1 MAYRAITSSSGSSS
15 YYAGVIQEL
24 KNKKSNY
31 VKLRKDL
38 VDIDG
43 KLGLVYNT
51 YFFSAMD
58 NLIKGY
64 DCGGKTI
71 KHDEVYSINLR
82 LESNKSIIERI
93 KSDVDAKIKEIDSN
107 ISTYTIYYNNALN
120 YEKNQNN
127 SLSIN

>member
-1 MAYRAITSSSGSSS
+1 MAYCAITSSSGSSS

-31 VKLRKDL
+31 VKLQKDL
-38 VDIDG
+38 VDIDS
-43 KLGLVYNT
+43 KLTLVYNT

-120 YEKNQNN
+120 YERNQNN

>member
-1 MAYRAITSSSGSSS
+1 MAYCAITSSSGSSS

-31 VKLRKDL
+31 VKLQKDL

-43 KLGLVYNT
+43 KLGLVYGR
-51 YFFSAMD
+51 YFYKAID
-58 NLIKGY
+58 NLLKGY

-82 LESNKSIIERI
+82 LESNKSIIEGI
-93 KSDVDAKIKEIDSN
+93 KSDVDSKIKKIDSN
-107 ISTYTIYYNNALN
+107 ISTYTTYYNDALN
-120 YEKNQNN
+120 RERNRNN
-127 SLSIN
+127 NLVIN

>member
-1 MAYRAITSSSGSSS
+1 MAYRATTSSSGSSS

-31 VKLRKDL
+31 VKLQKDL

-43 KLGLVYNT
+43 KLDLVYGR
-51 YFFSAMD
+51 YFYKAID
-58 NLIKGY
+58 NLLKGY

-82 LESNKSIIERI
+82 LESNKSIIEGI
-93 KSDVDAKIKEIDSN
+93 KSDVDAKIKDIDSN

>member
-38 VDIDG
+38 VDIDS
-43 KLGLVYNT
+43 KLTLVYNT
-51 YFFSAMD
+51 YFLSAMD

-64 DCGGKTI
+64 DCDGKTI
-71 KHDEVYSINLR
+71 KQDDIYSIDLR
-82 LESNKSIIERI
+82 LESNKSIIEGI
-93 KSDVDAKIKEIDSN
+93 KSDVDARIKELSSK
-107 ISTYTIYYNNALN
+107 ISTYTTYYNNALSN
-120 YEKNQNN
+120 ERNRKN

>member
-1 MAYRAITSSSGSSS
+1 MAYRATTSSSGSSS

-38 VDIDG
+38 VDIDS
-43 KLGLVYNT
+43 KLTLVYNT

-107 ISTYTIYYNNALN
+107 ISTYTTYYNDALYRERN
-120 YEKNQNN
+120 PK
-127 SLSIN
+127 

>member
-1 MAYRAITSSSGSSS
+1 MAYRATTSSSGSSS

-31 VKLRKDL
+31 VKLQKDL

-71 KHDEVYSINLR
+71 KQDDIYSINLR
-82 LESNKSIIERI
+82 LESNKSIIEGI

-107 ISTYTIYYNNALN
+107 ISTYTTYYNDALYRERN
-120 YEKNQNN
+120 PK
-127 SLSIN
+127 

>member
-1 MAYRAITSSSGSSS
+1 MAYCAITSSSGSSS

-31 VKLRKDL
+31 VKLQKDL

-107 ISTYTIYYNNALN
+107 ISTYTTYYNDALN
-120 YEKNQNN
+120 RERNPK
-127 SLSIN
+127 

>member
-1 MAYRAITSSSGSSS
+1 MAYCAITSSSGSSS

-31 VKLRKDL
+31 VKLKKDL
-38 VDIDG
+38 VDIDS
-43 KLGLVYNT
+43 KLTLVYNT

-82 LESNKSIIERI
+82 LESNKSIIEGI

-107 ISTYTIYYNNALN
+107 ISTYTTYYNDALYRERN
-120 YEKNQNN
+120 PK
-127 SLSIN
+127 

>member
-1 MAYRAITSSSGSSS
+1 MAYRTITSSSGSSS

-31 VKLRKDL
+31 VKLQKDL
-38 VDIDG
+38 VYIDS
-43 KLGLVYNT
+43 KLTLVYNT
-51 YFFSAMD
+51 YFLSAMD

-71 KHDEVYSINLR
+71 KQDDIYSIDLR

-93 KSDVDAKIKEIDSN
+93 TSDVDSKIKELSSK
-107 ISTYTIYYNNALN
+107 ISTYTIYYNNALSN
-120 YEKNQNN
+120 ERNRNN

>member
-1 MAYRAITSSSGSSS
+1 MAYCAITSSSGSSS

-31 VKLRKDL
+31 VKLQKDL

-82 LESNKSIIERI
+82 LESNKSIVERI
-93 KSDVDAKIKEIDSN
+93 KSDVDAKIKDIDSN
-107 ISTYTIYYNNALN
+107 ISTYTTYYNDALN
-120 YEKNQNN
+120 RERNRNN
-127 SLSIN
+127 NLVIN

>member
-1 MAYRAITSSSGSSS
+1 MAYRTITSSSGSSS

-31 VKLRKDL
+31 VKLQKDL
-38 VDIDG
+38 VYIDS
-43 KLGLVYNT
+43 KLTLVYNT
-51 YFFSAMD
+51 YFLSAMD

-71 KHDEVYSINLR
+71 KQDDIYSIDLR
-82 LESNKSIIERI
+82 LESNKSIIEGI
-93 KSDVDAKIKEIDSN
+93 KSDVDARIKELSSK
-107 ISTYTIYYNNALN
+107 ISTYTTYYNNALSN
-120 YEKNQNN
+120 ERNRKN

>member
-1 MAYRAITSSSGSSS
+1 MAYCAITSSSGSSS
-15 YYAGVIQEL
+15 YYAGLIQEL

-31 VKLRKDL
+31 VKLQKDL
-38 VDIDG
+38 VDIDS
-43 KLGLVYNT
+43 KLTLVYNT

-82 LESNKSIIERI
+82 LESNKSIIEGI

-107 ISTYTIYYNNALN
+107 ISTYTTYYNDALYRERN
-120 YEKNQNN
+120 PK
-127 SLSIN
+127 

>member
-1 MAYRAITSSSGSSS
+1 MAYCAITSSSGSSS

-38 VDIDG
+38 VDIDS
-43 KLGLVYNT
+43 KLTLVYNT

-82 LESNKSIIERI
+82 LESNKSIIEGI

-107 ISTYTIYYNNALN
+107 ISTYTTYYNDALYRERN
-120 YEKNQNN
+120 PK
-127 SLSIN
+127 

>member
-31 VKLRKDL
+31 VKLQKDL
-38 VDIDG
+38 SDIDG
-43 KLGLVYNT
+43 KLGLVYGR
-51 YFFSAMD
+51 YFYKAID
-58 NLIKGY
+58 NLLKGY

-82 LESNKSIIERI
+82 LESNKSIIEGI
-93 KSDVDAKIKEIDSN
+93 KSDVDAKIKKIDSN
-107 ISTYTIYYNNALN
+107 ISTYTTYYNDALN
-120 YEKNQNN
+120 RERNRNN
-127 SLSIN
+127 NLVIN

>member
-1 MAYRAITSSSGSSS
+1 MAYCAITSSSGSSS

-31 VKLRKDL
+31 VKLQKDL

-107 ISTYTIYYNNALN
+107 ISTYTTYYNDALYRERN
-120 YEKNQNN
+120 PK
-127 SLSIN
+127 

>member
-1 MAYRAITSSSGSSS
+1 MAYRATTSSSGSSS

-31 VKLRKDL
+31 VKLQKDL

-82 LESNKSIIERI
+82 LESNKSIVERI
-93 KSDVDAKIKEIDSN
+93 KSDVDAKIKDIDSN
-107 ISTYTIYYNNALN
+107 ISTYTTYYNDALN
-120 YEKNQNN
+120 RERNPK
-127 SLSIN
+127 

>member
-1 MAYRAITSSSGSSS
+1 MAYCAITSSSGSSS

-31 VKLRKDL
+31 VKLQKDL

-82 LESNKSIIERI
+82 LESNKSILERI
-93 KSDVDAKIKEIDSN
+93 KSDVDAKINEIDSN

>member
-1 MAYRAITSSSGSSS
+1 MAYCAITSSSGSSS

-31 VKLRKDL
+31 VKLQKDL
-38 VDIDG
+38 VDIDS
-43 KLGLVYNT
+43 KLTLVYNT

-82 LESNKSIIERI
+82 LESNKSIVERI

-107 ISTYTIYYNNALN
+107 ISTYTTYYNDALN
-120 YEKNQNN
+120 RERNRNN
-127 SLSIN
+127 NLVIN

>member
-31 VKLRKDL
+31 VKLQKDL
-38 VDIDG
+38 SDIDG
-43 KLGLVYNT
+43 KLGLVYGR
-51 YFFSAMD
+51 YFYKAID
-58 NLIKGY
+58 NLLKGY

-82 LESNKSIIERI
+82 LESNKSIIEGI
-93 KSDVDAKIKEIDSN
+93 KSDVDARINELSSK
-107 ISTYTIYYNNALN
+107 ISTYTIYYNNALSN
-120 YEKNQNN
+120 ERNRNN

>member
-1 MAYRAITSSSGSSS
+1 MAYCAITSSSGSSS

-31 VKLRKDL
+31 VKLQKDL
-38 VDIDG
+38 VDIDR

-82 LESNKSIIERI
+82 LESNKSIIEGI

-107 ISTYTIYYNNALN
+107 ISTYTTYYNDALN
-120 YEKNQNN
+120 RERNRNN

>member
-1 MAYRAITSSSGSSS
+1 MAYRATTSSSGSSS

-31 VKLRKDL
+31 VKFQKDL
-38 VDIDG
+38 VDIDS
-43 KLGLVYNT
+43 KLTLVYNT

-82 LESNKSIIERI
+82 LESNKSIIEGI

-107 ISTYTIYYNNALN
+107 ISTYTTYYNDALYRERN
-120 YEKNQNN
+120 PK
-127 SLSIN
+127 

>member
-31 VKLRKDL
+31 VKLQKDL
-38 VDIDG
+38 VDIDS
-43 KLGLVYNT
+43 KVTLIYNT
-51 YFFSAMD
+51 YFFSAID

-64 DCGGKTI
+64 DCGGKTLKQDDI
-71 KHDEVYSINLR
+71 YSINLR

-93 KSDVDAKIKEIDSN
+93 KGDVDARIKELSTK
-107 ISTYTIYYNNALN
+107 ISTYTIYYNNALSN
-120 YEKNQNN
+120 ERKRNN

>member
-1 MAYRAITSSSGSSS
+1 MAYRPITSSSGGSS

-31 VKLRKDL
+31 VKLKKDL
-38 VDIDG
+38 VDIDS
-43 KLGLVYNT
+43 KLTLVYNT
-51 YFFSAMD
+51 YFLSAMD

-71 KHDEVYSINLR
+71 KQDDIYSINLR

-93 KSDVDAKIKEIDSN
+93 KSDVDARIKELSSKIY
-107 ISTYTIYYNNALN
+107 TYTIYYNNALSN
-120 YEKNQNN
+120 ERNRNN

>member
-31 VKLRKDL
+31 VKLQKDL
-38 VDIDG
+38 VYIDS
-43 KLGLVYNT
+43 KLTLVYNT
-51 YFFSAMD
+51 YFLSAMD

-71 KHDEVYSINLR
+71 KQDDIYSIDLR

-93 KSDVDAKIKEIDSN
+93 TSDVDSKIKELSSK
-107 ISTYTIYYNNALN
+107 ISTYTIYYNNALSN
-120 YEKNQNN
+120 ERNRNN

>member
-1 MAYRAITSSSGSSS
+1 MAYRATTSSSGSSS

-31 VKLRKDL
+31 VKLQKDL
-38 VDIDG
+38 VDIDR

-107 ISTYTIYYNNALN
+107 ISTYTTYYNDALN
-120 YEKNQNN
+120 RERNRNN
-127 SLSIN
+127 NLVIN

>member
-1 MAYRAITSSSGSSS
+1 MAYCAITSSSGSSS

-31 VKLRKDL
+31 VKLQKDL
-38 VDIDG
+38 IDIDG

-127 SLSIN
+127 SMSMN

>member
-1 MAYRAITSSSGSSS
+1 MAYCAITSSSGSSS

-31 VKLRKDL
+31 VKLQKDL

-93 KSDVDAKIKEIDSN
+93 KSDVDAKIKEIDGN

-120 YEKNQNN
+120 YEKK
-127 SLSIN
+127 SK

>member
-15 YYAGVIQEL
+15 YYAGVIHEL
-24 KNKKSNY
+24 KNKKSKY

-38 VDIDG
+38 VDIDS
-43 KLGLVYNT
+43 KLTLVYNT
-51 YFFSAMD
+51 YFLSAMD

-71 KHDEVYSINLR
+71 KQDDIYSIDLR

-93 KSDVDAKIKEIDSN
+93 KSDVDLKIQELSSK
-107 ISTYTIYYNNALN
+107 ISTYTIYYNNALD
-120 YEKNQNN
+120 YERN
-127 SLSIN
+127 SS